1 MRNLK
6 KTLCLVLALVFVLGL
21 CTVGVSGAF
30 DDVDDITVRYAN
42 AIKAM
47 NGLGI
52 LTGDDNDGDGKME
65 FRPDDNVTR
74 AEAATIIAR
83 IMLGVENAQK
93 WPARASFDDV
103 SADHWAAR
111 AISFC
116 KSKGIINGY
125 GDNTF
130 RPSQNVTMTELAKM
144 LLSAVGYGGK
154 GEFVGADWN
163 FNVIDRA
170 MKTKLIKTLL
180 PEDQDWDGYANR
192 EVTSLMCFNTMN
204 YIRQVEVDSNT
215 DAYVDLTGQGGVDIG
230 TFAKSVWGLIPVTG
244 IVLQNKASGNENG
257 TVVEYYDT
265 DYAMYVEVTVVTE
278 KDDDADLIGQ
288 EVELQYRVEEYDN
301 GKEYNK
307 AYFMDPIGSVVKPAA
322 VVGKK
327 ATKGYNGYIYSFFN
341 AGELTT
347 AGTIPGTAA
356 AAKNYTGEF
365 ILDSDGN
372 VLAYRDS
379 DYAVGV
385 LSIDAKGVAKVG
397 TVVMDTIPAGAKNGD
412 YVTYYTVGSKH
423 NAVACTSEEITV
435 SARKITTDPATA
447 TDYYSYNSD
456 TVCATA
462 AAYVVTALAVGDTQ
476 LIDTTEGLTVG
487 SKYTIW
493 KDAEGY
499 AFAYKIVTAAAA
511 AKDYYL
517 FLGGRSV
524 SETAAYATTPTVTNY
539 ALIMDTAGK
548 ITEIKTD
555 ANLSAASMGVVY
567 LTASTTVKGTN
578 TVTFNDTGVIDAGAY
593 APSSTVVFDNAKFVC
608 FSGTTAANIQLLS
621 TTLKPKTNGTI
632 YYAYKTIPAS
642 GSSTVAVQDV
652 TAVWFSA
659 AQLPATA
666 DVTGSYIYVTS
677 ADTTTRAL
685 VNGYAKNY
693 FSAYK
698 DGAVLDDLYTA
709 AAGPLPGGIGFYTY
723 QDDTTG
729 TDRYV
734 LTKITATALTTTNGT
749 AAIKTNIVKNGTD
762 YINGGKLYISGT
774 ALDLSKVKVVIVP
787 AVAYA
792 NPTMVAS
799 VDGIVAMVQA
809 GKTVTLEFV
818 ASGTTTTA
826 VVAGSTQVIYVT
838 AVA

>member
-21 CTVGVSGAF
+21 CTVGASAAF
-30 DDVDDITVRYAN
+30 DDVEDITVRYSN

-52 LTGDDNDGDGKME
+52 LTGDDNDGDGNFS

-154 GEFVGADWN
+154 DEFVGADWN

-204 YIRQVEVDSNT
+204 YIKQVEVDSNT
-215 DAYVDLTGQGGVDIG
+215 NAYVDLTGQGGVDVG
-230 TFAKSVWGLIPVTG
+230 TFAKSTWGLTLVQG
-244 IVLQNKASGNENG
+244 IVTENAASGSTKGTKVVGLNLTNG
-257 TVVEYYDT
+257 GGFNGY
-265 DYAMYVEVTVVTE
+265 VVTD
-278 KDDDADLIGQ
+278 KDEDALLIGQ
-288 EVELQYRVEEYDN
+288 EIELQYRQEEYDN
-301 GKEYNK
+301 GKTYNK
-307 AYFMDPIGSVVKPAA
+307 AFYMDPIGSVVKPAA
-322 VVGKK
+322 VVGKDLS
-327 ATKGYNGYIYSFFN
+327 TVYGTTYNFFN
-341 AGELTT
+341 SDIAGYGVAIPAT
-347 AGTIPGTAA
+347 ALAA
-356 AAKNYTGEF
+356 YNYAGDFT
-365 ILDSDGN
+365 LDSEGN
-372 VLAYRDS
+372 VLAYRES
-379 DYAVGV
+379 DYKVGV

-412 YVTYYTVGSKH
+412 YVTYYTVGDKN
-423 NAVACTSEEITV
+423 NAVACTSEEVTV
-435 SARKITTDPATA
+435 NQRSFTTIAG
-447 TDYYSYNSD
+447 TDYYSYNSGAIS
-456 TVCATA
+456 ATD
-462 AAYVVTALAVGDTQ
+462 AAYVVTALALGDSQ
-476 LIDTTEGLTVG
+476 LIETTADQLVVG
-487 SKYTIW
+487 NKYTIW

-499 AFAYKIVTAAAA
+499 TFAFKIVTAAAV

-524 SETAAYATTPTVTNY
+524 TETAAYATTATTTNY

-555 ANLSAASMGVVY
+555 ANLSAAAIGVVY
-567 LTASTTVKGTN
+567 LTASTAVKGTN
-578 TVTFNDTGVIDAGAY
+578 TVTFNDANVVDAGAY
-593 APSSTVVFDNAKFVC
+593 APSSTLVFDNAKFVC
-608 FSGTTAANIQLLS
+608 FSGTTAANIQLTS

-632 YYAYKTIPAS
+632 YYAFKTIPAS
-642 GSSTVAVQDV
+642 GSSTVPVRDV
-652 TAVWFSA
+652 TAVWFGT
-659 AQLPATA
+659 AQLPAAA

-677 ADTTTRAL
+677 ADTTTQAL
-685 VNGYAKNY
+685 VNGYAKNF

-723 QDDTTG
+723 KDDTTG
-729 TDRYV
+729 TDRYA

-749 AAIKTNIVKNGTD
+749 AALRTNIVKNGSD
-762 YINGGKLYISGT
+762 YINGGKLYIGGT
-774 ALDLSKVKVVIVP
+774 ALDLSKVKVVIMP
-787 AVAYA
+787 GVAQA
-792 NPTMVAS
+792 NPNMVAS